1 VGINAQKFS
10 PQQSAP
16 SQGVI
21 QVTFDE
27 PIDKAS
33 AEAHFDIDPPAV
45 GKFSVNENTVTFQP
59 TEPLHQ
65 GQTYTVV
72 VEPGMA
78 STRGRALKQPVAWS
92 FTVRRP
98 RLVCLG
104 PADDIAQNIFL
115 VDPAAPDSP
124 QQLTNSPEEKGI
136 LSFDVLA
143 DGSKIVYS
151 EFQGQ
156 GASSLFTLDV
166 ASGTITL
173 LYQCP

>member
-1 VGINAQKFS
+1 
-10 PQQSAP
+10 
-16 SQGVI
+16 
-21 QVTFDE
+21 
-27 PIDKAS
+27 
-33 AEAHFDIDPPAV
+33 
-45 GKFSVNENTVTFQP
+45 
-59 TEPLHQ
+59 

-78 STRGRALKQPVAWS
+78 STKGRALKQPVEWS

-98 RLVCLG
+98 RLIYLG

-115 VDPAAPDSP
+115 VDPAAPNSP
-124 QQLTNSPEEKGI
+124 QQLTSSPEEKGI

-143 DGSKIVYS
+143 DGSKIAYS

-173 LYQCP
+173 LYQCPDSACTNPVWRPDGGAVAFERADLNTGTGMPPGAPRVWIFDVASNNATRL